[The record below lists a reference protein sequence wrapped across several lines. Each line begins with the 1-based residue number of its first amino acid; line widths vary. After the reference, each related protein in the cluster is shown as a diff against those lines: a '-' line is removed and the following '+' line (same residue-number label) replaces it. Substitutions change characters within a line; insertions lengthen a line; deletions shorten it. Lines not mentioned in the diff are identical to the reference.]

1 MARKDICNS
10 PEKKINKF
18 LRFNFSVLQISFQV
32 QVYEIPK
39 SIKIQSVTISNFFNT
54 IKKRNRNMSSKKY
67 IYRFINRW
75 TTCASNMAGLFLNH
89 SRLKGSI
96 SQLKVCLK
104 NLVHFTTSPQYP
116 VIMLS
121 LVLSIICFVIFICW
135 AYSFDPVVWECALDS
150 REGNLFK
157 RKRSRR
163 ISKSLKTAPRI
174 FWHFG
179 VVWRKH
185 SPAFIEGFTP
195 DFSIHRKV

>member
-1 MARKDICNS
+1 MH
-10 PEKKINKF
+10 
-18 LRFNFSVLQISFQV
+18 QIWPAF
-32 QVYEIPK
+32 
-39 SIKIQSVTISNFFNT
+39 
-54 IKKRNRNMSSKKY
+54 
-67 IYRFINRW
+67 
-75 TTCASNMAGLFLNH
+75 FLNH
-89 SRLKGSI
+89 SHLKGSI

-163 ISKSLKTAPRI
+163 IPESLKTALRI
-174 FWHFG
+174 FWHFRG
-179 VVWRKH
+179 VWRREH
-185 SPAFIEGFTP
+185 SQYMEEGLMKEAIRPSSMFIA
-195 DFSIHRKV
+195 RKKLSTS